1 MELSISEKVSVPEG
15 VGGSIVGPLVET
27 ADRRLVSLLF

>member
-27 ADRRLVSLLF
+27 AVED